1 VRRAEAEAEPAHG
14 AAAKPGGVAAA
25 AEGRA
30 PRSDSTLTRKSSWR
44 AQVAAA
50 AASTRKWKPY
60 GGRSSSIKQVSV
72 HEVRQESGPMDF
84 YPSRGSSI
92 LQTSL
97 GREGDRCT
105 GFRKRDFFTNNI
117 FLILNFTNGGW
128 AKILH
133 K

>member
-72 HEVRQESGPMDF
+72 REVRQESGVRTHGFLSVAGIEHPADVTGKG
-84 YPSRGSSI
+84 RR
-92 LQTSL
+92 SL
-97 GREGDRCT
+97 HWLPEKGL
-105 GFRKRDFFTNNI
+105 F
-117 FLILNFTNGGW
+117 
-128 AKILH
+128 H